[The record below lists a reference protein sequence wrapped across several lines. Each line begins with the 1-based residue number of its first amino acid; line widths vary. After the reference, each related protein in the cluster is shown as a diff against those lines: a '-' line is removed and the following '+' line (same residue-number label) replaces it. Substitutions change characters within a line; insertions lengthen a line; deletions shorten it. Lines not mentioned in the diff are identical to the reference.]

1 MKVRRDTLKRGGI
14 AKQAEGYIQERQE
27 MDDREKCINPKLR
40 NM

>member
-14 AKQAEGYIQERQE
+14 AKQAEGYILERQE
-27 MDDREKCINPKLR
+27 MDDKKCINPKLR